1 MEVTRI
7 GLDIAKNLFQVHGV
21 DKHGKAVIRKQLR
34 RAELLPFFAQLPPC
48 LVGIE
53 ACAGSHDWARRLKRL
68 GHDARLMAAQF
79 VSPYRKGGKT
89 GKNDKTDAEAIC
101 EAVGRPNM
109 RYVPVKSVDQQAL
122 LAVHRV
128 RDLSVAERTALV
140 NQIRGLLGEFGVVV
154 PQGRE
159 RLQRELPGLLEAAEN
174 DLPTLLRAVLAE
186 LAQRLRE
193 LNERIGH
200 YDALVAA
207 QAAAMP
213 QARRLMHMP
222 GIGPLSATALVA
234 SVGDARDF
242 ASARQFAAWLGL
254 TPRQYSSGGK
264 SRLGG
269 ISKRGDSYLRR
280 LLVHGAR
287 AVLRTVATK
296 EDRLSHW
303 AEALK
308 ARRGENI
315 AAVALAAKQARR
327 VWAMLAKDQ
336 DFCPAL

>member
-1 MEVTRI
+1 
-7 GLDIAKNLFQVHGV
+7 
-21 DKHGKAVIRKQLR
+21 
-34 RAELLPFFAQLPPC
+34 
-48 LVGIE
+48 
-53 ACAGSHDWARRLKRL
+53 
-68 GHDARLMAAQF
+68 MAAQF

-109 RYVPVKSVDQQAL
+109 RFVPVKTVDQQAL
-122 LAVHRV
+122 LSVHRV

-140 NQIRGLLGEFGVVV
+140 NQIRGLLGEFGVVA

-159 RLQRELPGLLEAAEN
+159 RLQRELPSLLEDANNAMPS
-174 DLPTLLRAVLAE
+174 LFRAVLSE

-193 LNERIGH
+193 LNERVDH
-200 YDALVAA
+200 YDRLVQA
-207 QAAAMP
+207 QAEAMP
-213 QARRLMHMP
+213 QARRLMRMP
-222 GIGPLSATALVA
+222 GIGPVSATALVA

-242 ASARQFAAWLGL
+242 ASGRQFAAWLGL

-269 ISKRGDSYLRR
+269 ISKRGDGYLRR

-287 AVLRTVATK
+287 AVLRTAAGK
-296 EDRLSHW
+296 EDRLSRW

-327 VWAMLAKDQ
+327 VWVMLAKDQ
-336 DFCPAL
+336 DFCPAV